1 MASRSRGD
9 NVGGRMVRARSRDG
23 GGGTDGVFPAVDVHP
38 RWWSESDGKVGGP
51 CSVRRSSSV
60 GIRCSTPLACVAP
73 GPASG
78 ESSAAGGRGGGGV
91 SASSSSPSASHL
103 SPSRAS
109 STWALPRSPSPRRSP
124 PRTPPSAA
132 AAAAAAA
139 AIVPTSS
146 SSSSA
151 LSSSYSSS
159 PASPADGSNNFSGG
173 TSNDNNSSNNGI
185 SSTSTSRD
193 DDEGWP
199 APHPSQAY
207 VAKAR
212 CGQRYEHDVETGGAT
227 RIRAVVSDLD
237 GTLLGPDKLVSAT
250 TMEAVRKARAKGII
264 FVPASGRSKSGMISA
279 MGELGQE
286 LQRDGSPFV
295 CMNGLT
301 VYGQGDGNGDLGE
314 IIHSELM
321 CLELAARVVAFW
333 KAHPLAEAAGVSLC
347 GSEGETIVVETLD
360 PRTSRKVLGF
370 ELFGFWPCDS
380 LREGSWQEAIAG
392 GMGLNRL
399 YFWGPTRAAVD
410 AFEEDL
416 KEHLKDHPA
425 ELTRGVPEMIEV
437 LPHGA
442 SKAVGLE
449 ALLKTL
455 GVSPEEVR
463 GVSETVNWCRF
474 GVGVGGWRGCMRQE
488 VIAVGDMENDVEM
501 LRSVG
506 HGIAMG
512 QASLEVRRAARF
524 TAPTNELHGVAVA
537 LETFCGI

>member
-1 MASRSRGD
+1 GGAIGGAISRACRSSSMASRSRGD
-9 NVGGRMVRARSRDG
+9 NVGGRRVRARSRDG
-23 GGGTDGVFPAVDVHP
+23 GGGTDGVFSAVNVHAR
-38 RWWSESDGKVGGP
+38 RWSKSDGNVGGP
-51 CSVRRSSSV
+51 CGVRRSSSV
-60 GIRCSTPLACVAP
+60 GIRRSISLACVAP

-78 ESSAAGGRGGGGV
+78 ESSAGGRGGGGM
-91 SASSSSPSASHL
+91 SASSSSASHL

-109 STWALPRSPSPRRSP
+109 STWALSHSPSPRRPP

-132 AAAAAAA
+132 AA
-139 AIVPTSS
+139 IVPISSS

-151 LSSSYSSS
+151 LSSSASSS
-159 PASPADGSNNFSGG
+159 PTSPADGNNNVSGSTSNVSGS
-173 TSNDNNSSNNGI
+173 TSNDNNSSN
-185 SSTSTSRD
+185 SKD
-193 DDEGWP
+193 DDKGWP

-250 TMEAVRKARAKGII
+250 TLEAVRKARAKGII

-286 LQRDGSPFV
+286 LQRDGSPIV

-321 CLELAARVVAFW
+321 CPELAAKVVAFW

-360 PRTSRKVLGF
+360 PRTSSFPDWGEPLPKEV
-370 ELFGFWPCDS
+370 
-380 LREGSWQEAIAG
+380 GSWREAIAG

-449 ALLKTL
+449 ALLETL
-455 GVSPEEVR
+455 GVSPE
-463 GVSETVNWCRF
+463 
-474 GVGVGGWRGCMRQE
+474 E

>member
-1 MASRSRGD
+1 MCTRSSVSPRPARRPFFTSRPSGGAIGGAISRACRSSSVASRSRGD
-9 NVGGRMVRARSRDG
+9 NVGGRRVRARSGESG
-23 GGGTDGVFPAVDVHP
+23 GGADGVFSAVNVHP
-38 RWWSESDGKVGGP
+38 RRWSESDGNVGGP
-51 CSVRRSSSV
+51 CGVRRSSSV
-60 GIRCSTPLACVAP
+60 GVRRSISLACVAP

-78 ESSAAGGRGGGGV
+78 ESSAAGGRGGGGMP
-91 SASSSSPSASHL
+91 ASSSSSSASHL

-109 STWALPRSPSPRRSP
+109 STWALSRSPSPRRP
-124 PRTPPSAA
+124 PTRTPPSAA
-132 AAAAAAA
+132 AAA
-139 AIVPTSS
+139 IVPISS
-146 SSSSA
+146 PSSSSA
-151 LSSSYSSS
+151 LSSSASSS
-159 PASPADGSNNFSGG
+159 PTSPADGNN
-173 TSNDNNSSNNGI
+173 NVSS
-185 SSTSTSRD
+185 SSIKD
-193 DDEGWP
+193 DDKGWP

-237 GTLLGPDKLVSAT
+237 GTLLGPDKLVSPT
-250 TMEAVRKARAKGII
+250 TLEAVRKARAKGII
-264 FVPASGRSKSGMISA
+264 FVPASGRSKLGMISV

-286 LQRDGSPFV
+286 LQRDGSPIV

-321 CLELAARVVAFW
+321 CPELAARVVAFW

-360 PRTSRKVLGF
+360 PRTSSFPDWGEPLPKEV
-370 ELFGFWPCDS
+370 
-380 LREGSWQEAIAG
+380 GSWQEAIAG

-416 KEHLKDHPA
+416 KEHLQDHPA

-455 GVSPEEVR
+455 GVSPE
-463 GVSETVNWCRF
+463 
-474 GVGVGGWRGCMRQE
+474 E